1 MVGGGYLLQDNKKR
15 GNNMGFDLYGLN
27 PEGDVPQPV
36 VTDWE
41 NTKQVDDYLD
51 YQQDTPGSYY
61 RANVWWW
68 RPIWQYVCE
77 NCDNILTEKD
87 MESGNFNDGHIISKT
102 KAKRIASRIRKLD
115 KQGKIMEYEL
125 EHKQYIKSL
134 PQEDCDICEGTGVRE
149 DEIGKKAREVDE
161 EYKCNGCQGKGVRDN
176 WQCHYPFESQPV
188 IEFAEFCEQSGGF
201 EIC

>member
-1 MVGGGYLLQDNKKR
+1 
-15 GNNMGFDLYGLN
+15 MGFDLYGLN

-41 NTKQVDDYLD
+41 NEEQTKAYFAHQN
-51 YQQDTPGSYY
+51 DTPGSYY

-68 RPIWQYVCE
+68 RPMWQYVCE

-87 MESGNFNDGHIISKT
+87 MESGNFNDGHRISKT

-134 PQEDCDICEGTGVRE
+134 PQEDCDICEGTGKR
-149 DEIGKKAREVDE
+149 KKAPKTGAGDI
-161 EYKCNGCQGKGVRDN
+161 KCNGCQGEGVRDN

>member
-1 MVGGGYLLQDNKKR
+1 MVGGGYLLRDNKRR

-27 PEGDVPQPV
+27 PEGDVPKPV

-41 NTKQVDDYLD
+41 NTKQVDDYFN

-87 MESGNFNDGHIISKT
+87 MESGNFNDGHRISKT
-102 KAKRIASRIRKLD
+102 KAKKIASRLRMLD
-115 KQGKIMEYEL
+115 RQGKIMEYEL

-134 PQEDCDICEGTGVRE
+134 PKEDCDICDGTGKR
-149 DEIGKKAREVDE
+149 KKVPKTGAGDI
-161 EYKCNGCQGKGVRDN
+161 KCNGCQGEGVRDN

-188 IEFAEFCEQSGGF
+188 IEFAEFCEESGGF

>member
-1 MVGGGYLLQDNKKR
+1 
-15 GNNMGFDLYGLN
+15 MGFDLYGLN
-27 PEGDVPQPV
+27 PEGDVPKPV
-36 VTDWE
+36 VTDWK
-41 NTKQVDDYLD
+41 NTKQVDDFLN

-87 MESGNFNDGHIISKT
+87 IESGKFNDGHRISKT
-102 KAKRIASRIRKLD
+102 KAKKIASRIRRLD

-125 EHKQYIKSL
+125 EHKQHIKSL
-134 PQEDCDICEGTGVRE
+134 PQEECSICDGTGRRS
-149 DEIGKKAREVDE
+149 KPPKAGAGDM
-161 EYKCNGCQGKGVRDN
+161 KCNACQGIGEVDN

-188 IEFAEFCEQSGGF
+188 VEFAEFCEQSGGF

>member
-1 MVGGGYLLQDNKKR
+1 MAGGGYLLQDNQKR
-15 GNNMGFDLYGLN
+15 GNNMGFDLYGLS

-36 VTDWE
+36 VTDRE

-77 NCDNILTEKD
+77 NCDDILTLNDVEHG
-87 MESGNFNDGHIISKT
+87 EFNDGHKISKT
-102 KAKRIASRIRKLD
+102 KAKKIASRIRRLD

-125 EHKQYIKSL
+125 EHKQHIKSL
-134 PQEDCDICEGTGVRE
+134 PQEECSICDGTGRRS
-149 DEIGKKAREVDE
+149 KPPKAGAGDM
-161 EYKCNGCQGKGVRDN
+161 KCNACQGIGEVDN

-188 IEFAEFCEQSGGF
+188 VEFAEFCEQSGGF